1 MKQKQDSNTEQ
12 GHRANTLLYAVAPNP
27 KLSTD
32 AIALDGAVVSRGNG
46 IGATSKPKCYNCKFA
61 SSAFKIGNK
70 THHQCNHLKH
80 KEGFENGTLSPWD
93 TLQEFYNTC
102 TDHEFKK

>member
-1 MKQKQDSNTEQ
+1 MKTKISNSTSSHE
-12 GHRANTLLYAVAPNP
+12 ANTLLAAGAPN
-27 KLSTD
+27 
-32 AIALDGAVVSRGNG
+32 R
-46 IGATSKPKCYNCKFA
+46 KPKCYNCKFA

-70 THHQCNHLKH
+70 THHQCNHPKH

-102 TDHEFKK
+102 QSHEYRST